1 MKKIFFLSM
10 AIAVNG
16 ICLNNVLAQNSVKP
30 SIKSVLNKE
39 SFQTLS
45 VDSFETKLNT
55 LGADVQ
61 IIDTRLP
68 EEYAIN
74 HLINAININALAKD
88 YEAQIDKLDKTKAV
102 FAYAIGNGRSNQLA
116 KELIEKGFTQ
126 VYVLNGGIGGWIGN
140 GKPIYSSSKD
150 NFSLSDFDKI
160 TSTNKLVLLDLHTRY
175 CPGCR
180 KLQPTV
186 DSLANEYSGT
196 LKVVKV
202 DVYDNPKIAGNFKIN
217 AIPTLI
223 VYNNGNIIWQRTGAD
238 THASDVEAVLTNIK

>member
-1 MKKIFFLSM
+1 MKKILILCL
-10 AIAVNG
+10 AITVTG
-16 ICLNNVLAQNSVKP
+16 ISVGNALNHPGDQKN
-30 SIKSVLNKE
+30 INKE

-45 VDSFETKLNT
+45 VDSFEAKINSL
-55 LGADVQ
+55 ADVQ

-74 HLINAININALAKD
+74 HLINAININAQQKD
-88 YEAQIDKLDKTKAV
+88 YADLVNKLDRTKPV
-102 FAYAIGNGRSNQLA
+102 FAYAIGNARSELLA
-116 KELIEKGFTQ
+116 KELISKGFTQ
-126 VYVLNGGIGGWIGN
+126 VYVLDGGIGGWIGN

-150 NFSLSDFDKI
+150 NFSLNDFNKI

-186 DSLANEYSGT
+186 DSLATAYSGS

-223 VYNNGNIIWQRTGAD
+223 VYDNGKIIWQRTGAD
-238 THASDVEAVLTNIK
+238 THKNDVDAVLANVK

>member
-1 MKKIFFLSM
+1 MKKILFVCL
-10 AIAVNG
+10 ALCITG
-16 ICLNNVLAQNSVKP
+16 ISIGNVLDHSSNQKNV
-30 SIKSVLNKE
+30 NKE

-45 VDSFETKLNT
+45 VDSFEAKINSL
-55 LGADVQ
+55 ADVQ

-74 HLINAININALAKD
+74 HLINAININALQTD
-88 YEAQIDKLDKTKAV
+88 YADKINKLDPTKPV
-102 FAYAIGNGRSNQLA
+102 FAYAIGNGRSAVLA
-116 KELIEKGFTQ
+116 KELINKGFMQ
-126 VYVLNGGIGGWIGN
+126 VYVLDGGIGGWIGN

-150 NFSLSDFDKI
+150 NFSLNDFNKI
-160 TSTNKLVLLDLHTRY
+160 IATNKLVLLDLHTRY

-186 DSLANEYSGT
+186 DSLASAYSGT

-202 DVYDNPKIAGNFKIN
+202 DVYDNPKIAGNFKID

-223 VYNNGNIIWQRTGAD
+223 VYNNGSIIWQRTGAD
-238 THASDVEAVLTNIK
+238 THKSDVDAVLANVK